1 MKNVAFLVSLLAH
14 PVVIPLYA
22 LFIIFHSG
30 TIFSFIPLQTQ
41 YTAYLLTI
49 TGPVFIPLACLPLL
63 KYLRLID
70 SYAMWNK
77 QERIFPILITIV
89 CFFVVVY
96 LLREFPYAHIVR
108 QFYLL
113 IIILLSGFLFVTICW
128 KMSIHMMA
136 IGALCGFVFILG
148 TKYFGDVMY
157 TLSVLILLSGVLGSC
172 RLYLKCHTPA
182 QVYFGFLY
190 GATFIVVVLY

>member
-77 QERIFPILITIV
+77 QERIFPDSDNDRL
-89 CFFVVVY
+89 FFCRCLFASGVP
-96 LLREFPYAHIVR
+96 LCPYRTSVLPAYHHFIVR
-108 QFYLL
+108 F
-113 IIILLSGFLFVTICW
+113 
-128 KMSIHMMA
+128 
-136 IGALCGFVFILG
+136 
-148 TKYFGDVMY
+148 
-157 TLSVLILLSGVLGSC
+157 SV
-172 RLYLKCHTPA
+172 CHES
-182 QVYFGFLY
+182 VGK
-190 GATFIVVVLY
+190 

>member
-148 TKYFGDVMY
+148 TKYFGDVSIR
-157 TLSVLILLSGVLGSC
+157 LSFLILVIMSS
-172 RLYLKCHTPA
+172 R
-182 QVYFGFLY
+182 
-190 GATFIVVVLY
+190 

>member
-77 QERIFPILITIV
+77 QERILSLI
-89 CFFVVVY
+89 
-96 LLREFPYAHIVR
+96 HI
-108 QFYLL
+108 
-113 IIILLSGFLFVTICW
+113 
-128 KMSIHMMA
+128 
-136 IGALCGFVFILG
+136 
-148 TKYFGDVMY
+148 
-157 TLSVLILLSGVLGSC
+157 
-172 RLYLKCHTPA
+172 
-182 QVYFGFLY
+182 
-190 GATFIVVVLY
+190 